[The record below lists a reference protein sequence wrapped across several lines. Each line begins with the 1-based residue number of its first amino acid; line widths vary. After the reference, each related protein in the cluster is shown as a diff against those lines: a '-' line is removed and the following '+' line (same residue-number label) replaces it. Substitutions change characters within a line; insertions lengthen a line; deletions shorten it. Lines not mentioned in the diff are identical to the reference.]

1 MSKVGIEGKAGVE
14 VESGAAL
21 LDAIEDFGLV
31 IPLGCTAAKCGV
43 CMVKEIAGKLA
54 PPSTLE
60 STTLAGFGCQSG
72 QRLACQ
78 ARIAGDVTLRT
89 TTR

>member
-1 MSKVGIEGKAGVE
+1 MSKVGLTGEVGVE
-14 VESGAAL
+14 VADGTAL

-43 CMVKEIAGKLA
+43 CLVKEIRGTLA

-60 STTLAGFGCQSG
+60 STTLAGFGCEDG

-78 ARIAGDVTLRT
+78 ARISGDVTLQT
-89 TTR
+89 ATR

>member
-1 MSKVGIEGKAGVE
+1 MSKVGIAGEVGVE
-14 VESGAAL
+14 VANGTSL

-43 CMVKEIAGKLA
+43 CMVKVITGKLA

-60 STTLAGFGCQSG
+60 STTLAGFGCKDG

-78 ARIAGDVTLRT
+78 ARIAGDVTLQT
-89 TTR
+89 ATR